1 MVTWFNCDEPPWDT
15 TTLREFDFRET
26 FVLVDCSDQP
36 TNLEIRVVRN
46 EEPIKRSVK
55 MRKQSG
61 MAHLNNVNI
70 MLLELGPVS
79 LQYTDRHLP
88 KTRELLKRY
97 RINRNDGNEFEC
109 TCINS
114 PADELCGIVNTSV
127 GDICNDI
134 KMFHHGLRLE
144 TIRPVSRM
152 AYWCPRRDLNL
163 LRMPWLFGCYGH
175 KRLHNFF
182 RRGILLRL
190 FSVCHTMYVV
200 FPFLWGG
207 WFLFHKTRE

>member
-1 MVTWFNCDEPPWDT
+1 M
-15 TTLREFDFRET
+15 
-26 FVLVDCSDQP
+26 
-36 TNLEIRVVRN
+36 
-46 EEPIKRSVK
+46 
-55 MRKQSG
+55 
-61 MAHLNNVNI
+61 
-70 MLLELGPVS
+70 S

-109 TCINS
+109 PYNVCSAEFSFTSLVGANSIPNQVAALNGCINS

-163 LRMPWLFGCYGH
+163 LRMPWLFGRYGH
-175 KRLHNFF
+175 KRLHIFF
-182 RRGILLRL
+182 RRRILLRL
-190 FSVCHTMYVV
+190 FSVCHTRYVV
-200 FPFLWGG
+200 FPSIVS
-207 WFLFHKTRE
+207 